1 MELISGNDIE
11 DFAGIKNKRINSWI
25 MQMLGFKDINAFYKQ
40 YSNKSTIEFLEGLLD
55 EFKITIKI
63 DNRTKS
69 PKFPPKNRII
79 KQGNKLQNV
88 PDPILI

>member
-1 MELISGNDIE
+1 
-11 DFAGIKNKRINSWI
+11 
-25 MQMLGFKDINAFYKQ
+25 MLGFKDINAFYKQ

-79 KQGNKLQNV
+79 KHTMGVSHSRFHSRCLRGKF
-88 PDPILI
+88 IL